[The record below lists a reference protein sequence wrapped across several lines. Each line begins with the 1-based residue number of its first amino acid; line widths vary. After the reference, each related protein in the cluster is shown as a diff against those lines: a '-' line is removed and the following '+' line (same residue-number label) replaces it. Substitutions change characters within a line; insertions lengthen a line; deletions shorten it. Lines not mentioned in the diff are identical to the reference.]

1 MSRRAF
7 LKGLAATPLAFA
19 LPARTRSDE
28 PGGAGDVLA
37 RIDALELEV
46 EARLGSLG
54 GQNSAARTFATS
66 VLHDHARHRL
76 VRARVRQE
84 LGLSAPAAK
93 AAPAPAD
100 ASSLVALRRCQ
111 KSLVYAHVEGLPSF
125 PSHHQVDALGH
136 NMVDLA
142 RHLTVI
148 ELWTDQGRTRA

>member
-7 LKGLAATPLAFA
+7 LKGLAATPLALA
-19 LPARTRSDE
+19 LPMGARGDE
-28 PGGAGDVLA
+28 PVEAGDILA

-54 GQNSAARTFATS
+54 GQSSAARTFATS

-76 VRARVRQE
+76 VRARVRRE
-84 LGLSAPAAK
+84 LGLPAPLAK
-93 AAPAPAD
+93 APQTPAD
-100 ASSLVALRRCQ
+100 AASLPALRRCQ
-111 KSLVYAHVEGLPSF
+111 KNLVYAHVEGLPSF
-125 PSHHQVDALGH
+125 PTHHQVNSLGH